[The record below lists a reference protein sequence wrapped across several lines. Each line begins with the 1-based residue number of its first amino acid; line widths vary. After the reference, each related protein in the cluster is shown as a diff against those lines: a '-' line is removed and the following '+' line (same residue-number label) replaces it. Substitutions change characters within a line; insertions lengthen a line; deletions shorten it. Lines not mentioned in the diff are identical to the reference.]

1 MPANVIAHN
10 AHLHSPPTAVT
21 RAQNHCPLSQREG
34 NEHLFAARAILL
46 RRQGLF
52 LQANADY
59 MVLRQLAVQRKKKDA
74 AARAAAEAAGEQ
86 PNMVSNTKSSHWERG
101 RS

>member
-1 MPANVIAHN
+1 M
-10 AHLHSPPTAVT
+10 
-21 RAQNHCPLSQREG
+21 
-34 NEHLFAARAILL
+34 LL

-86 PNMVSNTKSSHWERG
+86 PNTVSNTKSSHWERG